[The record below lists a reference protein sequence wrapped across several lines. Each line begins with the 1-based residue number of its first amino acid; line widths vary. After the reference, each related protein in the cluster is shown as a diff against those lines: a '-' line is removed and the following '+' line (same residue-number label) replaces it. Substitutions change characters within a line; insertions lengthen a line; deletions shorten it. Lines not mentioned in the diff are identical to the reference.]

1 MATFGPGKGSAV
13 RDIELTPVGLRETE
27 EESMNRNAWVALTGG
42 LFLVAVIVSV
52 VLAGEPPDPTDD
64 SAAEVVEY
72 YLDNDSE
79 VMFSSA
85 LWTLAGALFVA
96 FGVAISRMLRE
107 GLGADDALPT
117 IATAGATIFAVGT
130 AVSAS
135 LGFAA
140 ADLADEEAVSEE
152 TINTI
157 NAISWDFFFP
167 FAVGLLL
174 FFLAT
179 GIGIVRSG
187 VLPKWLG
194 WIAIL
199 FGVVALKPVGFGA
212 AIVGAIW
219 VLVVSVLI
227 GLRARTA

>member
-1 MATFGPGKGSAV
+1 
-13 RDIELTPVGLRETE
+13 
-27 EESMNRNAWVALTGG
+27 MNRNAWVALTGG
-42 LFLVAVIVSV
+42 LFLLALIAGVVI
-52 VLAGEPPDPTDD
+52 AGEPPDPTDD

-79 VMFSSA
+79 VMFASV
-85 LWTLAGALFVA
+85 LWTLAGALFVVFA
-96 FGVAISRMLRE
+96 AAISRMLRE
-107 GLGADDALPT
+107 GLGADNALPT
-117 IATAGATIFAVGT
+117 ISVAGATIFAAGT
-130 AVSAS
+130 AVSGA

-140 ADLADEEAVSEE
+140 ADLADEEAISEE

-167 FAVGLLL
+167 FAAGLFL

-199 FGVVALKPVGFGA
+199 FGVIALTPIGFGA
-212 AIVGAIW
+212 AIGGALW

-227 GLRARTA
+227 GLRARSA